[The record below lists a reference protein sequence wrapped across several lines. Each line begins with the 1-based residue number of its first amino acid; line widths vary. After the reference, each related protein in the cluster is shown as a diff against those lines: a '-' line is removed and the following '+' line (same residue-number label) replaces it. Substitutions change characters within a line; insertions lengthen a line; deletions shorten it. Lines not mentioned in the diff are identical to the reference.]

1 MENKL
6 DTFHYTYSAQQQAE
20 VDMIRAKYLPPR
32 EDKLETLRR
41 LDNSVHKKP
50 IALSLSLGV
59 VGTLLL
65 GTGMSLIMTDLAAV
79 LGFFRYVLGLVLGI
93 NGLVAA
99 ILAWPVYEY
108 VLKRER
114 QRLAPEILRLSEEL
128 MK

>member
-50 IALSLSLGV
+50 MALSLSLGV

-99 ILAWPVYEY
+99 ILSWPVYEY

>member
-50 IALSLSLGV
+50 LALSLSLGV

>member
-50 IALSLSLGV
+50 LALSLSLGV

-93 NGLVAA
+93 NGLAAA

>member
-50 IALSLSLGV
+50 MALSLSLGV

-65 GTGMSLIMTDLAAV
+65 GTGMSLIMTDLAAA
-79 LGFFRYVLGLVLGI
+79 LGLFRYVLGLVLGI

>member
-50 IALSLSLGV
+50 MALSLSLGV

-93 NGLVAA
+93 NGLAA
-99 ILAWPVYEY
+99 VILAWPVYEY

>member
-1 MENKL
+1 MENKP

-50 IALSLSLGV
+50 MALSLSLGV

-93 NGLVAA
+93 NGLAAA

>member
-50 IALSLSLGV
+50 MALSLSLGV
-59 VGTLLL
+59 VGALLL

>member
-50 IALSLSLGV
+50 MALSLSLGV

-93 NGLVAA
+93 NGLAAA

>member
-20 VDMIRAKYLPPR
+20 VDMIRAKYLPPQ

-50 IALSLSLGV
+50 MALSLSLGV
-59 VGTLLL
+59 VGMLLL
-65 GTGMSLIMTDLAAV
+65 GPGMSLIMTDLAAV
-79 LGFFRYVLGLVLGI
+79 LGIFRYVLGLVLGI

>member
-50 IALSLSLGV
+50 MALSLSLGV

-108 VLKRER
+108 ILKRER

>member
-50 IALSLSLGV
+50 MALSLSLGV